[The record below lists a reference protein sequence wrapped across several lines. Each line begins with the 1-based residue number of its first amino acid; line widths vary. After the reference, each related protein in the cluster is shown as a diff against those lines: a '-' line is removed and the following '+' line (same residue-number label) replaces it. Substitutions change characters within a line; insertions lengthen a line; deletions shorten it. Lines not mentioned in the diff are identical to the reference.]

1 MIPWNSPINLRGN
14 LGDVDGSPAG
24 MGGGKCVCPQVTRQ
38 GEEFLRLT
46 VTEMNELKGKKIK
59 KIPHLSIFINKQNHK
74 VGLILQNHHK
84 FTGLIWSEPR
94 SKSLSLL
101 A

>member
-1 MIPWNSPINLRGN
+1 
-14 LGDVDGSPAG
+14 

-59 KIPHLSIFINKQNHK
+59 KSPHLSIFINKQIHK
-74 VGLILQNHHK
+74 VGLIGLILQNHHK

-94 SKSLSLL
+94 SKSLV
-101 A
+101 